1 MRNKIF
7 KSATFVVLLCV
18 LALTGGCLKPED
30 VVEGQDE
37 IHINPEYVPID
48 WENTEVVSS
57 DDSTGTYDIQF
68 ADSVPGIHPGSIIA
82 IDRDTVVLYRI
93 VTSASVS
100 GNTVSVTT
108 AEAYLTDIF
117 YDTEFTLSTSRG
129 TKAKG
134 GGAVFYPVEAC
145 MIDDHGMHQPLRIDM
160 HGKRDTRFT
169 QNLWQFEYNNDGHVI
184 AAGNNFAIYMEKMNL
199 DLGLDME
206 MSMNFGGRN
215 KVEAVGE
222 AYERYRSR
230 ALKVSAALVGTFN
243 TEQKIRCDIE
253 GSCSYAPAYDIW
265 KHNLFRPLCITF
277 VVSGVPIRL
286 VLRSDLFRQVEV
298 SASGE
303 ISAYTG
309 FSDHAVGRM
318 GFEWSQAGG
327 ITPAGSFSNTFEFI
341 PPTVEGKGQVQAK
354 VWAFPRVSVMLWD
367 AVGPSFDFMPYMA
380 DTLRGGFREQMLG
393 QTNDYCAWSL
403 DCHAG
408 LDLRCGLSMRFF
420 GYEVENYSTPRWN
433 CIDRRLY
440 HSPQK
445 IVHASGRPEQGQAA
459 TVVFNVFDRNHLS
472 GSDVP
477 TPLPQIVKFEAEG
490 QLSSGY
496 GIARN
501 GSVSVSWTP
510 AANDVLYAK
519 LYGQDGSVLAWD
531 TVQAEACEC
540 NLTSGDWVDLGLPSG
555 LLWATRNVGA
565 SSPTDYGN
573 YYAWGEISPKS
584 EYSLGTYRYF
594 NSSTHEFTKYT
605 GSDGLTTLQ
614 PEDDAATAHYGGRTP
629 TTEEWDELYQHT
641 TSRWVTFNGVY
652 GRCFTGV
659 NGISLF
665 LPAAGYRFSELR
677 GAGEYGYYW
686 SSSLY
691 EGNPVHA
698 WHLLF
703 FEGGRYMEEGG
714 RSMNCCYYRFSGFP
728 VRAVQ

>member
-30 VVEGQDE
+30 MVGGQDE

-184 AAGNNFAIYMEKMNL
+184 AAGNNYAIYMEKMNL

-206 MSMNFGGRN
+206 MSMNFGGRTQ
-215 KVEAVGE
+215 VEVVCD
-222 AYERYRSR
+222 AYQRYRSR
-230 ALKVSAALVGTFN
+230 AMKVSAALVGTFN

-286 VLRSDLFRQVEV
+286 VLRSDLYRQVEV

-309 FSDHAVGRM
+309 FSDHAEGRM
-318 GFEWSQAGG
+318 GFEWS
-327 ITPAGSFSNTFEFI
+327 
-341 PPTVEGKGQVQAK
+341 
-354 VWAFPRVSVMLWD
+354 
-367 AVGPSFDFMPYMA
+367 
-380 DTLRGGFREQMLG
+380 
-393 QTNDYCAWSL
+393 
-403 DCHAG
+403 
-408 LDLRCGLSMRFF
+408 
-420 GYEVENYSTPRWN
+420 
-433 CIDRRLY
+433 
-440 HSPQK
+440 
-445 IVHASGRPEQGQAA
+445 
-459 TVVFNVFDRNHLS
+459 
-472 GSDVP
+472 
-477 TPLPQIVKFEAEG
+477 
-490 QLSSGY
+490 
-496 GIARN
+496 
-501 GSVSVSWTP
+501 
-510 AANDVLYAK
+510 
-519 LYGQDGSVLAWD
+519 
-531 TVQAEACEC
+531 
-540 NLTSGDWVDLGLPSG
+540 
-555 LLWATRNVGA
+555 
-565 SSPTDYGN
+565 
-573 YYAWGEISPKS
+573 
-584 EYSLGTYRYF
+584 
-594 NSSTHEFTKYT
+594 
-605 GSDGLTTLQ
+605 
-614 PEDDAATAHYGGRTP
+614 
-629 TTEEWDELYQHT
+629 
-641 TSRWVTFNGVY
+641 
-652 GRCFTGV
+652 
-659 NGISLF
+659 
-665 LPAAGYRFSELR
+665 
-677 GAGEYGYYW
+677 
-686 SSSLY
+686 
-691 EGNPVHA
+691 
-698 WHLLF
+698 
-703 FEGGRYMEEGG
+703 
-714 RSMNCCYYRFSGFP
+714 
-728 VRAVQ
+728 

>member
-1 MRNKIF
+1 MRKKIF

-30 VVEGQDE
+30 MVDGQDK

-117 YDTEFTLSTSRG
+117 YDTEFTLSTGRG

-145 MIDDHGMHQPLRIDM
+145 MIDDRGMHQPLRIDM

-169 QNLWQFEYNNDGHVI
+169 HNLWQFEYNNDGHVI
-184 AAGNNFAIYMEKMNL
+184 AAGNNYAIYMEKMNL

-298 SASGE
+298 SASGD

-309 FSDHAVGRM
+309 FSDHAEGRF

-327 ITPAGSFSNTFEFI
+327 ITRAGSFSNTFAFL

-354 VWAFPRVSVMLWD
+354 VWAFPRVSVMLGD
-367 AVGPSFDFMPYMA
+367 VVGPSFDFMPYMA

-408 LDLRCGLSMRFF
+408 LDLRSGLNMPFF
-420 GYEVENYSTPRWN
+420 GHEVENYSTPRWN

-445 IVHASGRPEQGQAA
+445 IVHASGRPEQGLPA
-459 TVVFNVFDRNHLS
+459 TVVFNVFDSNYLS
-472 GSDVP
+472 GTDML

-496 GIARN
+496 GIVRD

-510 AANDVLYAK
+510 PANGVLHAK

-531 TVQAEACEC
+531 TVQAVASDCGC
-540 NLTSGDWVDLGLPSG
+540 NLTPGDWVDLGLPSG

-565 SSPTDYGN
+565 SSPTDYGD
-573 YYAWGEISPKS
+573 YFAWGETSTKS
-584 EYSLGTYRYF
+584 IYDWSTYRYYDTSDV
-594 NSSTHEFTKYT
+594 NRITKYGVDT
-605 GSDGLTTLQ
+605 LTTLE
-614 PEDDAATAHYGGRTP
+614 PCDDAATAHYGGRTP
-629 TTEEWDELYQHT
+629 TREEMRELLRHT
-641 TSRWVTFNGVY
+641 DTRPVTIN
-652 GRCFTGV
+652 GV
-659 NGISLF
+659 NGRCYTGPNGNSLF
-665 LPAAGYRFSELR
+665 MPAAGHRYGSRHDNAGWR
-677 GAGEYGYYW
+677 GNYW
-686 SSSLY
+686 SSSRCR
-691 EGNPVHA
+691 GQNA
-698 WHLLF
+698 WNF
-703 FEGGRYMEEGG
+703 FFLSPDVTYGVLDEPRNY
-714 RSMNCCYYRFSGFP
+714 GFT